1 MMGIQTTKKT
11 EKKSK
16 TGSILVVGGGI
27 GGIQSALDLANSG
40 FKVYLLEKKPS
51 IGGTMPQLDKTF
63 PTNDCSMCILSPK
76 LVDVGRHPNIEL
88 LTNSLVEKVEG
99 EPGHFKVT
107 VNVKPRFVDMKKCNG
122 CGVCSE
128 ACRMKNRIPNDFD
141 KNLSKRSAIYIPFP
155 QAIPLKSVIDQKK
168 CLFLSIGKCGDHPL
182 CVEAC
187 GPGAIDFNQK
197 EVKKKLDVGAI
208 ILTPGFEEFKPEI
221 KQEFGYSRFPN
232 VISSIEFERM
242 ISASGPYQGHIKRI
256 SDEKEPKK
264 IAWIQCVGSRDPHIN
279 KGYCSSV
286 CCMYSTKEAI
296 IANEHIKDLDSKI
309 FFIDIRAFGKD
320 FDKYIDRAE
329 KEYNVDYI
337 RSRISNIEEDPQNN
351 NLIIKYESEDG
362 EFHSEEFD
370 MVVLSIG
377 LSSLAD
383 ASQIASTFN
392 IDLNKYDFA
401 QTKPFEPFKTKRKG
415 IFVAGTFTGPKDI
428 PETVAEASGV
438 AAEASSYLSNTR
450 NQNIS
455 KRKYPPEI
463 DVSNKPPRVGVFI
476 CHCGSNIGGFL
487 DVPSVVEFAKT
498 LPKVVFAEEGL
509 YACSQDSQDHIK
521 EMIKEHNINRVVV
534 ASCSPRT
541 HEPLFQDTIREAGL
555 NSFLFEMANIRDQCS
570 WVHMNEPKLA
580 TEKAKDL
587 VNMAIA
593 KASKL
598 KPLSK
603 ISLDVTNKGL
613 VIGGGVSGINAALKL
628 TEEGYD
634 VYLVEK
640 EKELGGNLKNIYHTL
655 DGGDTKKLLKDLT
668 NQVIKNKHIKVFME
682 SEIEN
687 IEGYIGNFTSTI
699 KSKNKTSEIKHGII
713 IVTTGAKELDP
724 NEYLYG
730 KDKRIMTQHDLEK
743 IITSKDFKIKD
754 NENVVM
760 IQCVESRDDD
770 HPYCSRVCCS
780 EAIKN
785 ALKIKELNKNVNV
798 YILYR
803 DIRTFGFKE
812 DFYEKARELGVIF
825 IRYNPEKKPIVK
837 LKNKNLLVTI
847 YDYILKEEIEID
859 TNILAL
865 SVGMIPPESNEK
877 ISKLLKVPL
886 NEDGFF
892 LEAHMKLRP
901 VDFATDGIFLAG
913 TAHSPKFIDESLSQ
927 SYAAV
932 SRATTI
938 LSKEFLELPGQ
949 IATVNQDRCI
959 GCGLC
964 EKVCPYKAIDMEKVK
979 EFGLEKIIAK
989 VNEGLCKGCGACAGA
1004 CLSGAIQQRGFKDE
1018 QILAM
1023 LKSINKTKEVNKW
1036 N

>member
-1 MMGIQTTKKT
+1 MS
-11 EKKSK
+11 KKSPK
-16 TGSILVVGGGI
+16 KKMKNSKIGAVLVVGGGI

-76 LVDVGRHPNIEL
+76 LVDVGRHPNIVL
-88 LTNSLVEKVEG
+88 LTNTKVEKVEG
-99 EPGHFKVT
+99 EQGNFKVT
-107 VNVKPRFVDMKKCNG
+107 VNKLPRYVNMEKCNG
-122 CGVCSE
+122 CGDCSE
-128 ACRMKNRIPNDFD
+128 ACRMKNRISDEFNMD
-141 KNLSKRSAIYIPFP
+141 LSKRSAVYIPFP
-155 QAIPLKSVIDQKK
+155 QAIPLKSVIDQEK
-168 CLFLSIGKCGDHPL
+168 CLLLSKGKCGDHPL
-182 CVEAC
+182 CVDAC

-197 EVKKKLDVGAI
+197 EEKIKLDVGAI
-208 ILTPGFEEFKPEI
+208 ILSPGFEEFDPKI
-221 KQEFGYSRFPN
+221 KQEYGYSIFQN

-242 ISASGPYQGHIKRI
+242 ISASGPYQGQIKRI

-286 CCMYSTKEAI
+286 CCMYATKEAI
-296 IANEHIKDLDSKI
+296 IAKEHIKELDSKI

-329 KEYNVDYI
+329 KEYNIKYV
-337 RSRISNIEEDPQNN
+337 RSRVSCIEEDPKTN
-351 NLIIKYESEDG
+351 NLLIRFESEDG
-362 EFHSEEFD
+362 ELHSEEFD
-370 MVVLSIG
+370 MVVLSVG
-377 LSSLAD
+377 LNALKD
-383 ASQIASTFN
+383 ASEIASIFN
-392 IDLNKYDFA
+392 IELNKYDFA
-401 QTKPFEPFKTKRKG
+401 STKPFEPFKTKRKG

-438 AAEASSYLSNTR
+438 AAEASSLLSNTR
-450 NQNIS
+450 NQIIS
-455 KRKYPPEI
+455 KREYPPEI
-463 DVSNKPPRVGVFI
+463 DVSNKPARVGVFI

-487 DVPSVVEFAKT
+487 EVPSVVEFAKT
-498 LPKVVFAEEGL
+498 LPNVVHAEEGL

-521 EMIKEHNINRVVV
+521 DMIKKHDINRVVV

-541 HEPLFQDTIREAGL
+541 HEALFQDTIREAGL
-555 NSFLFEMANIRDQCS
+555 NSYLFEMANIRDQCS

-593 KASKL
+593 KATKL
-598 KPLSK
+598 RPLSK
-603 ISLDVTNKGL
+603 ITLDINNKGL
-613 VIGGGVSGINAALKL
+613 VIGGGVTGMSAALKL
-628 TEEGYD
+628 GEEGYD
-634 VYLVEK
+634 VYLIEK
-640 EKELGGNLKNIYHTL
+640 EKELGGNLKNIFHTL
-655 DGGDTKKLLKDLT
+655 DGGDTKNLLNYLT
-668 NQVIKNKHIKVFME
+668 NQVQKNKHIEIFME

-687 IEGYIGNFTSTI
+687 IDGYIGNFTTTI
-699 KSKNKTSEIKHGII
+699 RSKNKINEVKHGII
-713 IVTTGAKELDP
+713 IVATGAKEYSSE
-724 NEYLYG
+724 EYLYG
-730 KDKRIMTQHDLEK
+730 KNKLVMTQQELERK
-743 IITSKDFKIKD
+743 IISENYKIKD
-754 NENVVM
+754 NENIVM
-760 IQCVESRDDD
+760 IQCVGSRDDD

-785 ALKIKELNKNVNV
+785 SIKIKELNKKANV

-803 DIRTFGFKE
+803 DIRTFSFKE
-812 DFYEKARELGVIF
+812 DYYEKARELGVIF
-825 IRYNPEKKPIVK
+825 IRYNPERKPIVK
-837 LKNKNLLVTI
+837 MNGNKLLVNV
-847 YDYILKEEIEID
+847 YDYILEEEIEID
-859 TNILAL
+859 TNIIVL
-865 SVGMIPPESNEK
+865 SVGMIPPDENEQ

-913 TAHSPKFIDESLSQ
+913 TAHAPKFIDESLAQ
-927 SYAAV
+927 SYASV

-949 IATVNQDRCI
+949 IANVNQDRCI

-964 EKVCPYKAIDMEKVK
+964 EKVCPYKAIDMVKVR
-979 EFGLEKIIAK
+979 EYGLEKIVAQ

-1004 CLSGAIQQRGFKDE
+1004 CLSGVIQQRGYKDE

-1023 LKSINKTKEVNKW
+1023 LKSINKT
-1036 N
+1036 